1 MAAVSTLVDRIYR
14 DFLNKPDDLSAFSR
28 LDGAMSDT
36 TGTTVVYESGLFSSE
51 EENLLGNGALVEVDQ
66 ELMLVTAANTST
78 RTLTVSRGYAGTTA
92 ATHADETNIFINPTF
107 PRKSVYDAVSD
118 NISRLYPSLYNVTTT
133 NVTSNSTYQ
142 EVPASTVEVLTSY
155 VQNSTGDQYTSAGIQ
170 LLRDFPPSST
180 NTAVQF
186 FNTSN
191 GKTVHLVVK
200 RKFVRPTDE
209 TSDIETVCL
218 VAAEYEQIVMVGAV
232 ADIIGATDIDA
243 STQEFITEKLAA
255 ESYPVGSGER
265 LRNALLRLRSLL
277 IDEARGNLR
286 SLYPAPVSI
295 MNINY
300 SA

>member
-28 LDGAMSDT
+28 LDGAITDT
-36 TGTTVVYESGLFSSE
+36 TGTSVVYETGLFSSE
-51 EENLLGNGALVEVDQ
+51 EENLLGNGALIEVDQ

-92 ATHADETNIFINPTF
+92 ATHTDKTNVFINPTF
-107 PRKSVYDAVSD
+107 PRKSVFDAVSD

-133 NVTSNSTYQ
+133 NVVANTTYQ

-155 VQNSTGDQYTSAGIQ
+155 VQNATGNQYTSAGIE

-186 FNTSN
+186 YNTTN

-218 VAAEYEQIVMVGAV
+218 VAPEYEQIVMVGAV

-255 ESYPVGSGER
+255 DSYPVGSGER

>member
-14 DFLNKPDDLSAFSR
+14 DFLNKPDDLPAFSR
-28 LDGAMSDT
+28 LDGSIDDST
-36 TGTTVVYESGLFSSE
+36 TSVVYESGLFSTE
-51 EENLLGNGALVEVDQ
+51 EENLLGAGGLIEIGQ
-66 ELMLVTAANTST
+66 ELMLVTNANTST
-78 RTLTVSRGYAGTTA
+78 RTLTVARGFKGTTA
-92 ATHADETNIFINPTF
+92 ASHADNATITLNPTF
-107 PRKSVYDAVSD
+107 PRKSVFDAVAD
-118 NISRLYPSLYNVTTT
+118 NIVRLYPSLYNVTTT
-133 NVTSNSTYQ
+133 SVTSGSTYA

-155 VQNSTGDQYTSAGIQ
+155 IQNSDGEKYTSAGVE

-186 FNTSN
+186 YNTST
-191 GKTVHLVVK
+191 GKTVYLVTK

-209 TSDIETVCL
+209 TVDLATDCL
-218 VAAEYEQIVMVGAV
+218 IADEYEQIVMVGAV
-232 ADIIGATDIDA
+232 ADVVGATDVDA
-243 STQEFITEKLAA
+243 TTQEFITERLAA
-255 ESYPVGSGER
+255 ENYPVGSGER

>member
-36 TGTTVVYESGLFSSE
+36 TGTTLTYESGLFSSE

-78 RTLTVSRGYAGTTA
+78 RTLTVSRGYSGTTA
-92 ATHADETNIFINPTF
+92 ATHADKTNIFINPTF
-107 PRKSVYDAVSD
+107 PRKSVFDAVSD

-133 NVTSNSTYQ
+133 NVVANTTYQ
-142 EVPASTVEVLTSY
+142 EVPASTVEILTSY
-155 VQNSTGDQYTSAGIQ
+155 VQNASGEQYTSAGIE

-186 FNTSN
+186 YNTTN

-209 TSDIETVCL
+209 TSDLETVCL
-218 VAAEYEQIVMVGAV
+218 VAPEYEQIVMVGAV
-232 ADIIGATDIDA
+232 ADIIGATDVDA

>member
-36 TGTTVVYESGLFSSE
+36 TGTTLTYESGLFSSE

-92 ATHADETNIFINPTF
+92 ATHADNTNVFINPTF
-107 PRKSVYDAVSD
+107 PRKSVFDAVAD
-118 NISRLYPSLYNVTTT
+118 NIVRLYPSLYNVTTT

-155 VQNSTGDQYTSAGIQ
+155 VQNASGEQYTSAGIE

-200 RKFVRPTDE
+200 RKFVRPT
-209 TSDIETVCL
+209 SETVDLATDCL
-218 VAAEYEQIVMVGAV
+218 ISDEYEQIVMVGAV
-232 ADIIGATDIDA
+232 ADIVGATDIDA

>member
-1 MAAVSTLVDRIYR
+1 MAATSTLVDRIYR

-28 LDGAMSDT
+28 LEGAINNSVT
-36 TGTTVVYESGLFSSE
+36 SLNYESGLFSSE
-51 EENLLGNGALVEVDQ
+51 EENLLGNGAIIEVDQ
-66 ELMLVTAANTST
+66 ELMLVTSANTST

-92 ATHADETNIFINPTF
+92 DSHLDEANLTINPTF
-107 PRKSVYDAVSD
+107 PRKTVFDAVSD
-118 NISRLYPSLYNVTTT
+118 NIVRLYPSLYNVTTVDT
-133 NVTSNSTYQ
+133 TANSTYQ
-142 EVPASTVEVLTSY
+142 EVPASTVEVLTSF
-155 VQNSTGDQYTSAGIQ
+155 VQNSSGDQYTSAGIE
-170 LLRDFPPSST
+170 LLRNFPPSST
-180 NTAVQF
+180 DTAVQF
-186 FNTSN
+186 SNTSN

-209 TSDIETVCL
+209 TSDLATVCL
-218 VAAEYEQIVMVGAV
+218 ISTEYEQIVMVGAV
-232 ADIIGATDIDA
+232 ADIMGATDIDA

-255 ESYPVGSGER
+255 ENYPVGSGER

-277 IDEARGNLR
+277 IDEARGTLR

>member
-28 LDGAMSDT
+28 LDGAIDNT
-36 TGTTVVYESGLFSSE
+36 TTTLIYEDGLLSSE
-51 EENLLGNGALVEVDQ
+51 EENLLDGGALIEINQ
-66 ELMLVTAANTST
+66 ELMLVTNIVSST
-78 RTLTVSRGYAGTTA
+78 RTLTVSRAYSGTTA
-92 ATHADETNIFINPTF
+92 ASHGDKTNIFINPTF
-107 PRKSVYDAVSD
+107 PRKSVFDAVSD
-118 NISRLYPSLYNVTTT
+118 NIARLYPSLYNVTTT

-155 VQNSTGDQYTSAGIQ
+155 VQNATGDQYTSAGIQ

-186 FNTSN
+186 YNTSN

-209 TSDIETVCL
+209 TSDLETVCL
-218 VAAEYEQIVMVGAV
+218 IPAEYEQIVMVGAV
-232 ADIIGATDIDA
+232 ADIMGATDVDA

>member
-36 TGTTVVYESGLFSSE
+36 TGTTLTYESGLFSSE
-51 EENLLGNGALVEVDQ
+51 EENLLGNGTLVEVDQ

-78 RTLTVSRGYAGTTA
+78 RTLTVSRGYAGTA
-92 ATHADETNIFINPTF
+92 KDTHLDETNIFINPTF
-107 PRKSVYDAVSD
+107 PRKSVFDAVSD
-118 NISRLYPSLYNVTTT
+118 NIVRLYPSLYNVTTT
-133 NVTSNSTYQ
+133 NVVANTTYQ

-155 VQNSTGDQYTSAGIQ
+155 VQNASGNQYTSAGIE

-186 FNTSN
+186 YNTTN

-209 TSDIETVCL
+209 TSDLETVCL
-218 VAAEYEQIVMVGAV
+218 IAPEYEQIIMVGAV
-232 ADIIGATDIDA
+232 ADIMGATDIDA

>member
-28 LDGAMSDT
+28 LDGAIDNT
-36 TGTTVVYESGLFSSE
+36 TTTIIYEDGLLSSE
-51 EENLLGNGALVEVDQ
+51 EENLLDGGALIEINQ
-66 ELMLVTAANTST
+66 ELMLVTNIVSST
-78 RTLTVSRGYAGTTA
+78 RTLTVSRAYSGTTA
-92 ATHADETNIFINPTF
+92 ASHGDKTNIFINPTF
-107 PRKSVYDAVSD
+107 PRKSVFDAVSD
-118 NISRLYPSLYNVTTT
+118 NIARLYPSLYNVTTT

-155 VQNSTGDQYTSAGIQ
+155 VQNATGDQYTSAGIQ

-186 FNTSN
+186 YNTSN

-209 TSDIETVCL
+209 TSDLETVCL
-218 VAAEYEQIVMVGAV
+218 IPAEYEQIVMVGAV
-232 ADIIGATDIDA
+232 ADIMGATDVDA

>member
-28 LDGAMSDT
+28 LDGAINSSVT
-36 TGTTVVYESGLFSSE
+36 SVTYESGLFSSE
-51 EENLLGNGALVEVDQ
+51 EENLLGSGALIEINQ
-66 ELMLVTAANTST
+66 EIMLVTAANTST
-78 RTLTVSRGYAGTTA
+78 RTLTVARGYAGTTA
-92 ATHADETNIFINPTF
+92 AAHSDKDNIFVNPTF
-107 PRKSVYDAVSD
+107 PRKSVFDAVAD
-118 NISRLYPSLYNVTTT
+118 NIVRLYPSLYNVTNTT
-133 NVTSNSTYQ
+133 VTANSTYQ
-142 EVPASTVEVLTSY
+142 EVPASTVEVMTSY
-155 VQNSTGDQYTSAGIQ
+155 VQNSTGSQYTTAGIE

-180 NTAVQF
+180 NAAVQF
-186 FNTSN
+186 YNTSN
-191 GKTVHLVVK
+191 GKTVYLVVK
-200 RKFVRPTDE
+200 RKFVMPSAETDDLS
-209 TSDIETVCL
+209 TACL
-218 VAAEYEQIVMVGAV
+218 LQDEYHQIVMVGAV
-232 ADIIGATDIDA
+232 ADIIGARDIDA

-300 SA
+300 SG